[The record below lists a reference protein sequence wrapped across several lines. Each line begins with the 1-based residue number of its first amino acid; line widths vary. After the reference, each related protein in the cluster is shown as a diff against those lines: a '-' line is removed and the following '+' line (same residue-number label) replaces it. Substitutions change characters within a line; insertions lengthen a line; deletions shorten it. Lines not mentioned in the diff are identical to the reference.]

1 MSGGGGGLKKTVI
14 DTLIHKPVQ
23 VYLIGGAVAYTAR
36 WYQTQTTFNYWFGK
50 CEFERRLAKGQ
61 I

>member
-1 MSGGGGGLKKTVI
+1 MSGGGGLKKTVV

-23 VYLIGGAVAYTAR
+23 VYLGGAAFVYAVR
-36 WYQTQTTFNYWFGK
+36 QYQTQTTFNYWFGK
-50 CEFERRLAKGQ
+50 AEFERRLAKGT